1 VLRNDP
7 HLGRRARSSTRFFV
21 VAAQL
26 AAGRLAWAVESF
38 IIVAAQ
44 QSGGGRMQQ
53 EELVFVGICDLA
65 GLVRG
70 KGFPAAELESR
81 LRKGV
86 GLTASNIMISAF
98 GSILATPFGTT
109 GDLVMM
115 PDPEAAVQVPFDEGA
130 AEHFYLA
137 DMQEL
142 DGTPWS
148 CCPRDFLRRA
158 LTALEAEAGLVVK
171 SVFEQEFVYT
181 GIEDRPGATYALDSF
196 RRQGIFGESLIGALR
211 AAGLTPDSFLPEYGP
226 RQFEVTVKPKIGLR
240 AADEAVI
247 TREMARS
254 VAERLGHRAILAPLM
269 KPDGVGNGTHI
280 HFSLWDTD
288 GAPVSRGDAL
298 TPYGIA
304 PRIAPFVAGVLHH
317 LPAITAITA
326 PSVASYYRLQP
337 NRWAPVWAFL
347 GRQDRGAALRVS
359 PVFPGADEAA
369 DAQFNIEYRVA
380 DAAAS
385 PYLALGA
392 IIHAGLDGIRNGMTL
407 PMEQKTFWSMSE
419 DARAAAGI
427 DELPRSLGQ
436 ALDLLEAT
444 EAARAWFGAEFF
456 SAYLQ
461 FKRSEIAALEGLEP
475 ADICDRYA
483 AIY

>member
-1 VLRNDP
+1 
-7 HLGRRARSSTRFFV
+7 
-21 VAAQL
+21 
-26 AAGRLAWAVESF
+26 
-38 IIVAAQ
+38 
-44 QSGGGRMQQ
+44 MQQ

-137 DMQEL
+137 DLQEL
-142 DGTPWS
+142 DGTPWC

-158 LTALEAEAGLVVK
+158 LNALEAEAGLVVK

-226 RQFEVTVKPKIGLR
+226 RQFEVTVKPKLGLR

-254 VAERLGHRAILAPLM
+254 VAERLGHRAILAPVL
-269 KPDGVGNGTHI
+269 KADGIGNGTHI
-280 HFSLWDTD
+280 HFSLWDKD
-288 GAPVSRGDAL
+288 GSPASRDPAAPF
-298 TPYGIA
+298 GIA

-326 PSVASYYRLQP
+326 PSVASYFRLQP

-359 PVFPGADEAA
+359 PVFPGADEEA

-392 IIHAGLDGIRNGMTL
+392 IIHAGLDGIRGGMTL
-407 PMEQKTFWSMSE
+407 PAERLDFWAMTDE
-419 DARAAAGI
+419 ARAAAGI
-427 DELPRSLGQ
+427 DQLPRSLAE
-436 ALDLLEAT
+436 ALDRLERT
-444 EAARAWFGAEFF
+444 EVARGWFGAEFF
-456 SAYLQ
+456 AAYLQ